1 MSGVPASQDAVGLQ
15 DFGKNLTAYSEG
27 MEFYRCIL
35 SNVNA
40 IMKELV
46 FGLSQL

>member
-1 MSGVPASQDAVGLQ
+1 MPSLLDAVGLQ
-15 DFGKNLTAYSEG
+15 DFGKNLTACSEG
-27 MEFYRCIL
+27 MEFYKCIL

-46 FGLSQL
+46 WGLSQL